1 MEAKNSRLFPYLVG
15 LSAFLVAGSAAF
27 YSVFG
32 LSKLFSGAALA
43 VVIMAGSLE
52 FAKLVTASFLY
63 RYWDEINRWMKTYLI
78 VGVVTLVII
87 TSAGIFGF
95 LSNAYQGATVVF
107 EKESTKLLYKQDR
120 LDQMVEDK
128 QFLKEELEAA
138 VAELPDNYRTAKR
151 KLREEYQPKINEIN
165 TDMMELKGEIGDLKT
180 ALVETGVDVGPAIYL
195 ARVFD
200 TDVDSVVKYFIFML
214 IAVFDPLA
222 VVLVISY
229 NLTLQ
234 VRMRDEEQISGQS
247 TPPERKKKPT
257 PKRLGLYKEGKS
269 MLEKV
274 VKETFSPDAE
284 KKSNKVIKDF
294 VKKQPNDDDRF
305 ESGSEVI
312 EEEPGGGVFV
322 PETQQDIDTDISLKG
337 AVLNPKQER
346 QVRKN
351 QKK

>member
-1 MEAKNSRLFPYLVG
+1 METKNSRLFPYLVG
-15 LSAFLVAGSAAF
+15 LAAFLVAGSAAF

-63 RYWDEINRWMKTYLI
+63 RYWNDINRFMKTYLI
-78 VGVVTLVII
+78 IGVITLVII

-95 LSNAYQGATVVF
+95 LSNAYQGATVTF

-128 QFLKEELEAA
+128 KFLKEELEMA

-151 KLREEYQPKINEIN
+151 KLREEYQPKINKIN
-165 TDMMELKGEIGDLKT
+165 VDMMEIKAEIGDLKT

-234 VRMRDEEQISGQS
+234 VRMRDEGQISGQS
-247 TPPERKKKPT
+247 TTPEQKSKPK

-274 VKETFSPDAE
+274 VKETFSPDVNKGLKKHINKIPKEDKRFDGTEKVEE
-284 KKSNKVIKDF
+284 KKGDK
-294 VKKQPNDDDRF
+294 
-305 ESGSEVI
+305 VI
-312 EEEPGGGVFV
+312 EEEPGGGVFI
-322 PETQQDIDTDISLKG
+322 PEERG
-337 AVLNPKQER
+337 ARLYPDVL
-346 QVRKN
+346 RKS
-351 QKK
+351 KKNKKST

>member
-1 MEAKNSRLFPYLVG
+1 VETKNSRLFPYLVG
-15 LSAFLVAGSAAF
+15 LSALLVAGSAAF

-32 LSKLFSGAALA
+32 LSKLFSGAAIA

-63 RYWDEINRWMKTYLI
+63 RYWDDINRFMKTYLI
-78 VGVVTLVII
+78 IGVVTLVVI

-95 LSNAYQGATVVF
+95 LSNAYQGATVSF
-107 EKESTKLLYKQDR
+107 EKESTALLYKEDR
-120 LDQMVEDK
+120 LDQLSEDK
-128 QFLKEELEAA
+128 KFLKEELEAA

-151 KLREEYQPKINEIN
+151 QLREEYQPKINKIN
-165 TDMMELKGEIGDLKT
+165 EDMMSLKSEIGDLKI

-234 VRMRDEEQISGQS
+234 VRMRDEDQDTGPRKSQT
-247 TPPERKKKPT
+247 TPEKKKKQ
-257 PKRLGLYKEGKS
+257 KRLGLYKEGKS

-274 VKETFSPDAE
+274 VKETFSPDEKEE
-284 KKSNKVIKDF
+284 KKSDK
-294 VKKQPNDDDRF
+294 
-305 ESGSEVI
+305 VI
-312 EEEPGGGVFV
+312 EEEPRGGVFV
-322 PETQQDIDTDISLKG
+322 PDEPVLKG
-337 AVLNPKQER
+337 GVKASN
-346 QVRKN
+346 
-351 QKK
+351 KK